1 MRAARTVD
9 ALSMAR
15 VQRAQRFS
23 PRALIPYAL
32 IAPAF
37 AVLGLVLIYPMIR
50 NIYLS
55 FFKWSFARPGKTTF
69 VGIDNYRQLFTSDQ
83 IFGQAFRFTLL
94 FTVTTIAVEL
104 LIGLG
109 GALLL
114 SALTRFRFVATS
126 LVILPYM
133 IASIAV
139 GLTWRLLWTSG
150 FGLANYVLSVI
161 GIHGPAWLADQPAVF
176 FAVVIPEIW
185 QSTPFVTLIIL
196 AGLLAQPQDVF
207 EAARVD
213 GASAWQTFWSITLPL
228 LRPALAV
235 ALLFETIFKLR
246 VFDLIY
252 ILTNGGPGT
261 ETQPLGLLIYRR
273 YFQYTDG
280 GSTAAISVVLLVL
293 GLLTSTFYIRVV
305 YRQEE
310 FSR

>member
-1 MRAARTVD
+1 LGVIARGGYAGRVGKRRG
-9 ALSMAR
+9 LSRRQLA
-15 VQRAQRFS
+15 
-23 PRALIPYAL
+23 PYVF

-37 AVLGLVLIYPMIR
+37 VLLGFVLIFPMLQ
-50 NIYLS
+50 NVYLS
-55 FFKWSFARPGKTTF
+55 FQAWNFATPEKTKF
-69 VGIDNYRQLFTSDQ
+69 VGLVNYQQLAIDP
-83 IFGQAFRFTLL
+83 IFQEAFL
-94 FTVTTIAVEL
+94 FTVLFAATTIAAEL
-104 LIGLG
+104 VIGLG

-114 SALTRFRFVATS
+114 ASLGRLRFLATS
-126 LVILPYM
+126 LVMLPYV

-150 FGLANYVLSVI
+150 FGLINYFLRALSVQP
-161 GIHGPAWLADQPAVF
+161 PAWLADQPTVF

-185 QSTPFVTLIIL
+185 QSTPFVTLILL
-196 AGLLAQPQDVF
+196 AGLLSQPQDVH

-213 GASAWQTFWSITLPL
+213 GASAWQTFHAITLPL

-261 ETQPLGLLIYRR
+261 QTQPLGLLVYRR
-273 YFQYTDG
+273 YFLNTDG

-293 GLLTSTFYIRVV
+293 GLLTSIFYIRVV
-305 YRQEE
+305 YRQEPA
-310 FSR
+310 

>member
-1 MRAARTVD
+1 MRATRTID
-9 ALSMAR
+9 ALSTPR
-15 VQRAQRFS
+15 VRRAKRLS
-23 PRALIPYAL
+23 PRILIPYAL

-37 AVLGLVLIYPMIR
+37 AVLGLVLIYPMFR

-55 FFKWSFARPGKTTF
+55 LFKWNFARPEQTSF
-69 VGIDNYRQLFTSDQ
+69 VGIDNYRLLFTSDPV
-83 IFGQAFRFTLL
+83 FGQAFRFTLL
-94 FTVTTIAVEL
+94 FTAATLAVEIL
-104 LIGLG
+104 SGLG
-109 GALLL
+109 VALLL
-114 SALTRFRFVATS
+114 SSLPRLRFIATS

-150 FGLANYVLSVI
+150 FGLANYLLSVI
-161 GIHGPAWLADQPAVF
+161 GVRGPAWLADQPAVF
-176 FAVVIPEIW
+176 FAIVIPEIW
-185 QSTPFVTLIIL
+185 QSTPFVTLILL
-196 AGLLAQPQDVF
+196 AGLLAQPPDVF
-207 EAARVD
+207 EAALVD

-246 VFDLIY
+246 IFDLVY

-273 YFQYTDG
+273 YFQYMDG
-280 GSTAAISVVLLVL
+280 GSTSAISVVLLVL
-293 GLLTSTFYIRVV
+293 GLAVSTFYIRVV

-310 FSR
+310 Y